1 MNKLALK
8 KTQQLV
14 NRLAPLLITGLLFS
28 QINVNTQRMSNI
40 QDALF
45 MERKGELEKAKI
57 IYEKLLEQN
66 PKNRQAYQRLKDIFK
81 RTEELFKATELINS
95 WIKSHPN
102 DLQAHIELGEILY
115 LNNDKLNADK
125 VWEDFENNYGK
136 NQSAYRMLLHTYS
149 RLSLT
154 QKMKELVHRGRKRLN
169 KIDLLSL
176 DLANYFYSRQ
186 TFDLSL
192 DELLVYIKSNPTHD
206 KIVMDKILLISD
218 DPENHLLIEKK
229 LVSNLEE
236 DDYTIHK
243 LLAGFYFK
251 TEKYKDACDIHLSM
265 GLQNDSDYTRW
276 LNLADNLRK
285 ENQYRLSV
293 DSYQKLLDIKSTL
306 TSSIIGDALLGLGKT
321 YEDQLLENNYQ
332 NRLVNF
338 YPNNIF
344 FINHVHEFQED
355 SLRNIESTFNLYQ
368 QILKE
373 LPASTFS
380 SKAHYRL
387 GELQLNIMHDFV
399 GARNSYFSALKS
411 RPNKDLRNNIILR
424 IGDTYL
430 AEGNLKDAMYHN
442 EQYYQK
448 NNSINNINS
457 LTMKKIHLTFL
468 SGEIDTTKILIDSLI
483 INTSLSDKY
492 FNDLMELQGII
503 SQHFLYGNK
512 NDKDAFLFY
521 VKAEKYLQEF
531 KFIEATEMLSFL
543 RNKYPNASIIPIAML
558 RECLLRMVVDD
569 VSISLNIAKS
579 LQNTSL
585 AAEGIAT
592 QGEIYEKSYKD
603 TKKAIEMYNL
613 LIENYPMSMLAE
625 PVRIRIRKLN
635 TINKS

>member
-8 KTQQLV
+8 KIQQLM
-14 NRLAPLLITGLLFS
+14 NKLFPLLITSLLFS
-28 QINVNTQRMSNI
+28 QINVKNQRMNNI

-45 MERKGELEKAKI
+45 MERKGELENAKI
-57 IYEKLLEQN
+57 IYEKLLDQN
-66 PKNRQAYQRLKDIFK
+66 PTNRQAYQRLKDIFK
-81 RTEELFKATELINS
+81 RTEELFKATDLINS

-115 LNNDKLNADK
+115 LNNDKINANK
-125 VWEDFENNYGK
+125 VWEEFENNYGK

-154 QKMKELVHRGRKRLN
+154 QKMIELVYRGRKRLN

-206 KIVMDKILLISD
+206 KLVMDKILLISD
-218 DPENHLLIEKK
+218 DPENNLLIEKK

-236 DDYTIHK
+236 GHFRIHK

-251 TEKYKDACDIHLSM
+251 TEKYKDAYEVHLSM
-265 GLQNDSDYTRW
+265 GLQNNTDYKRW
-276 LNLADNLRK
+276 LNLAENLRK
-285 ENQYRLSV
+285 ENQYRLSI
-293 DSYQKLLDIKSTL
+293 DTYQELLNIKSNL
-306 TSSIIGDALLGLGKT
+306 TPSIIGDALLGLGKT

-338 YPNNIF
+338 YPDNIF
-344 FINHVHEFQED
+344 FINQVPEFPND
-355 SLRNIESTFNLYQ
+355 TLRNIESTFNLYQ

-387 GELQLNIMHDFV
+387 GELQLNVMQDFV
-399 GARNSYFSALKS
+399 GARSSYFSALKS
-411 RPNKDLRNNIILR
+411 KPGKDLRNNIILK

-430 AEGNLKDAMYHN
+430 AEGNLKNAMYHN

-483 INTSLSDKY
+483 ANTSPKDKY

-512 NDKDAFLFY
+512 NDKNAFLFY

-531 KFIEATEMLSFL
+531 KFIEAAEMLSYL
-543 RNKYPNASIIPIAML
+543 RNKYPNASIVPIAIL

-569 VSISLNIAKS
+569 ASISLNIAKL

-585 AAEGIAT
+585 AAEGIAA
-592 QGEIYEKSYKD
+592 QGEIYEKSFKN

-613 LIENYPMSMLAE
+613 LIEDYPTSMLAE
-625 PVRIRIRKLN
+625 PVRIRIRKLI